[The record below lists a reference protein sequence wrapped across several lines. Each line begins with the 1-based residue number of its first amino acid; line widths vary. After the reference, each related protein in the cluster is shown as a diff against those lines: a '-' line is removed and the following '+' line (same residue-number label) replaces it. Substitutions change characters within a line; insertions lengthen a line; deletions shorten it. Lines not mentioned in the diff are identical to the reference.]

1 MTHQNDLE
9 LFIQRFETLTRD
21 TVSTLSELYTADAL
35 FKDPFNEV
43 RGHSAIISIFEH
55 MFNQVDE
62 PKFVVVSKIMQ
73 GDDAFIA
80 WDFLFRLKKG
90 DRAEQ
95 CIHGSSYLRFGPDR
109 RVHYHRDYW
118 DAAEELY
125 EKIPVLGSLMRF
137 LKRRVR
143 N

>member
-1 MTHQNDLE
+1 MTQQADLE
-9 LFIQRFETLTRD
+9 QFIQRFETLTRD
-21 TVSTLSELYTADAL
+21 TVGTLSDVYAADAF

-43 RGHSAIISIFEH
+43 RGHRAIISIFEH

-62 PKFVVVSKIMQ
+62 PKFVVVSKIRQ

-90 DRAEQ
+90 SRAEH
-95 CIHGSSYLRFGPDR
+95 CIHGSSYLRFGPDG
-109 RVHYHRDYW
+109 RVNHHRDYW

-137 LKRRVR
+137 LKRRVQS
-143 N
+143 